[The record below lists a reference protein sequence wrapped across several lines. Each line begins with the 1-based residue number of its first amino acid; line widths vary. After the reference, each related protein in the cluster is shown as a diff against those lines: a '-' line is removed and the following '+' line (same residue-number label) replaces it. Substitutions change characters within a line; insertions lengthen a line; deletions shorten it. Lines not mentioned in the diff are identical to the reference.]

1 MQHVE
6 INQPNG
12 CSTWGH
18 LVARAPS
25 GGSPCASWV
34 ATTPSGYPSTAEY
47 LVWSQ
52 SMELLQFRAK
62 SGRSSD
68 TVIFHMR
75 GPCERGVYNVVL
87 CLNVEFG
94 R

>member
-1 MQHVE
+1 
-6 INQPNG
+6 
-12 CSTWGH
+12 
-18 LVARAPS
+18 
-25 GGSPCASWV
+25 
-34 ATTPSGYPSTAEY
+34 
-47 LVWSQ
+47 
-52 SMELLQFRAK
+52 MELLQFRAK